1 MESAQS
7 LLQNS
12 AVETRR
18 AFGLLFVAVSI
29 AVGIASSLSEI
40 AYLVTNFPVYY
51 YAIIWIVSFGAVFG
65 ACSRHLRKAVPAIV
79 GRIKTSISWPP
90 GAKALNGVCWAGPFI
105 AIAAFPSLYQYL
117 ILVGIGLGNLST
129 YLMIKKYTGVSN
141 CEQLIVAII
150 SLVAIPVAATIDSL
164 IFATHA
170 DIAVMLSRIFIV
182 VAYGAGGAFALLEK
196 AGPVGFDPTTSGS
209 LQ

>member
-1 MESAQS
+1 M
-7 LLQNS
+7 QNS

-29 AVGIASSLSEI
+29 AVGIASILSEI
-40 AYLVTNFPVYY
+40 AYVVTDLPVYY
-51 YAIIWIVSFGAVFG
+51 YAIIWIVSFGTVFG
-65 ACSRHLRKAVPAIV
+65 ATARRLRKAVQAIV
-79 GRIKTSISWPP
+79 GRMKTSIRWPT
-90 GAKALNGVCWAGPFI
+90 GAKVLNGVCWAGPFI

-129 YLMIKKYTGVSN
+129 YLMIKKYSGADN
-141 CEQLIVAII
+141 REQLIVAIVL
-150 SLVAIPVAATIDSL
+150 LVAIPLAVTIDSL
-164 IFATHA
+164 FFATHP
-170 DIAVMLSRIFIV
+170 DIAVMLSRIFIGI
-182 VAYGAGGAFALLEK
+182 AYAAGGAFALLKK